1 MARACMV
8 GLSIYVAIAI
18 QRMHAQNLHAVQPCN
33 YYMYIHARVHART
46 KFTDFIIM
54 CMQNITFTSQIARRK
69 NGVGCTHTHLWL
81 MCTLS
86 ANWVLKINS
95 IKNSVYPRFAS
106 FVHTAFCVFNTWRR
120 HWNCWFINKS
130 WSLVSTLAIV
140 EDTAVCKW
148 SLNSSMLFHLM

>member
-1 MARACMV
+1 MIYGACMH
-8 GLSIYVAIAI
+8 GGPKYICRYSYTA
-18 QRMHAQNLHAVQPCN
+18 HACTKLACSSAMQLL
-33 YYMYIHARVHART
+33 HARVHART

-54 CMQNITFTSQIARRK
+54 CMQNITFTSQIAHRK